1 MAEVDLVDPLAGR
14 IGKVMQI
21 CQLARICHPIQT
33 PRWVGLE
40 ELTYPFPSG
49 ERNGIQMI
57 GFVALAL
64 IIMLDLGVA
73 PESLVDSNRRR
84 KDF

>member
-1 MAEVDLVDPLAGR
+1 M
-14 IGKVMQI
+14 
-21 CQLARICHPIQT
+21 
-33 PRWVGLE
+33 GLE

-64 IIMLDLGVA
+64 IIMFDLGVA
-73 PESLVDSNRRR
+73 PESLVDYNRRR
-84 KDF
+84 KDL

>member
-1 MAEVDLVDPLAGR
+1 M
-14 IGKVMQI
+14 
-21 CQLARICHPIQT
+21 
-33 PRWVGLE
+33 GLE
-40 ELTYPFPSG
+40 ELNYPFPSG

-73 PESLVDSNRRR
+73 PESLVPTDRLRAMETICSV
-84 KDF
+84 